1 MIQNAI
7 FPFWLSKNVLIVH
20 LLNNQDY
27 VSLNNL
33 EFTWKGEN
41 NITKSW
47 LQKKI
52 VTNIMCFKY
61 VLKNRFIT
69 LFNEPTLLYFQN
81 YCQGHF

>member
-7 FPFWLSKNVLIVH
+7 SPFWLSKNVLIVH

-41 NITKSW
+41 NITKS
-47 LQKKI
+47 
-52 VTNIMCFKY
+52 
-61 VLKNRFIT
+61 
-69 LFNEPTLLYFQN
+69 
-81 YCQGHF
+81 